1 MQINNKRDDSCF
13 AIRISC
19 VHSFEMQ
26 KHFRS
31 NQVLNQMTIYIYIYI
46 FLKLQRASLYRR
58 LDVELCDVFPSIQRR
73 IFVELCDVVP
83 SIQRRLFVDIATSD
97 RRRYW
102 VCLFHFR
109 KGHRNCDVFSSLQ
122 RRPSHGNIHTAK
134 QNIVALATQLTGC
147 RYCDEIVSTGKKDI
161 DVAISTLLRGNCHV
175 LAVAKLIT
183 CTSEERA

>member
-13 AIRISC
+13 VIRISC

-31 NQVLNQMTIYIYIYI
+31 NQVLNHMTIYIY

-58 LDVELCDVFPSIQRR
+58 LAMELCDVFPSIQRR

-109 KGHRNCDVFSSLQ
+109 KGRRNCNVFPSLQ
-122 RRPSHGNIHTAK
+122 RRPSHGNIHTTK
-134 QNIVALATQLTGC
+134 QNIVALATQLTGR
-147 RYCDEIVSTGKKDI
+147 RYCDEKVSTGKKPLRCGNIHAYPWILPRFCHGKI
-161 DVAISTLLRGNCHV
+161 DHLY
-175 LAVAKLIT
+175 
-183 CTSEERA
+183 